1 MTRPRHLL
9 LAVAGLLLAAG
20 ARATPSAAEMELGM
34 ALPAPRVAMVRG
46 LPAVTCTP
54 CEQLRAEVD
63 EARRLGLLERGRH
76 EATWTA
82 AEVDRVRQAGLRAVG
97 AR

>member
-1 MTRPRHLL
+1 MTTTRR
-9 LAVAGLLLAAG
+9 LLLAAAG
-20 ARATPSAAEMELGM
+20 LLAAAAAHAAPSAAEMELGM
-34 ALPAPRVAMVRG
+34 ALPAPRVAMARA

-63 EARRLGLLERGRH
+63 EARRLGLLERGRQ